1 MLLSRVKIALS
12 SFALS
17 QFNKYWTTDLGGIPV
32 RWFPASWTL
41 RERKQ
46 REKFQAVI
54 HDIPEDMTMAT
65 LWTDRKPCN
74 FLMTCGASS
83 FKIIQTSKGRRKLVG
98 YFENWETTL
107 KALDTPQAF
116 VTDGNELKWCR
127 HSIPNFKKAQTK
139 MKTKNT
145 LDKKKSGNTG
155 KVPVSNQSAKKDN
168 TKSSK
173 TVSKNN
179 NKEKKNPN
187 TQKKAKNSS
196 KKKGRNKDNKEVLA
210 EILTLLQKL
219 V

>member
-1 MLLSRVKIALS
+1 
-12 SFALS
+12 
-17 QFNKYWTTDLGGIPV
+17 
-32 RWFPASWTL
+32 
-41 RERKQ
+41 
-46 REKFQAVI
+46 
-54 HDIPEDMTMAT
+54 MTIAT

-74 FLMTCGASS
+74 FLMTCDASS
-83 FKIIQTSKGRRKLVG
+83 FKIIQTSKGKRKLVG

-107 KALDTPQAF
+107 RALDTPQVF
-116 VTDGNELKWCR
+116 VADGDELKWCR
-127 HSIPNFKKAQTK
+127 HSTPNLKKAQLK
-139 MKTKNT
+139 SKTKNT

-155 KVPVSNQSAKKDN
+155 KVPVSNQSKKKDN

-173 TVSKNN
+173 KVSENN
-179 NKEKKNPN
+179 NQVKKNPN

>member
-1 MLLSRVKIALS
+1 
-12 SFALS
+12 
-17 QFNKYWTTDLGGIPV
+17 
-32 RWFPASWTL
+32 
-41 RERKQ
+41 
-46 REKFQAVI
+46 
-54 HDIPEDMTMAT
+54 MA
-65 LWTDRKPCN
+65 
-74 FLMTCGASS
+74 
-83 FKIIQTSKGRRKLVG
+83 

-107 KALDTPQAF
+107 KALDTPQFF
-116 VTDGNELKWCR
+116 VPDGKELKWCR
-127 HSIPNFKKAQTK
+127 HSIPNLKKAHSK
-139 MKTKNT
+139 PKTKNT

-173 TVSKNN
+173 TVSKKD